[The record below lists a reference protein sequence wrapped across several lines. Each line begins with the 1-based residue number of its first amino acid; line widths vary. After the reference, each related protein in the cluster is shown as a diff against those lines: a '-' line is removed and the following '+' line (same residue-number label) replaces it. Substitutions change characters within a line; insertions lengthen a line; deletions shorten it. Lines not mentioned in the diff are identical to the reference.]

1 MVNQRKAYLYAL
13 SVVLIWSTVASAF
26 KISLRTLPP
35 AHLLLYANLVSVLL
49 LGGILLCRREFGSA
63 LPQDRQEFLRSIC
76 LGFLNPFLFYL
87 VLFKAFYL
95 LPAQEALPLSYTWV
109 VTLSIL
115 AVPMLKQKLCSRE
128 VVAILISYSGVL
140 VVSTHGDLFKFQF
153 SDPFGVAL
161 ALASTFIWALYWI
174 YNARDNRPP
183 LAGLFMNFL
192 CALPMT
198 FIYCLVFTDLQI
210 PDMTG
215 LLGAVYVGCFEMGI
229 SYFLWLQA
237 LKYSASAAQISS
249 LIFISPFIS
258 LLLIHFLVGEE
269 ILPST
274 FYGLSLI
281 VVGLI
286 LQQFVRKNTSAA
298 G

>member
-1 MVNQRKAYLYAL
+1 
-13 SVVLIWSTVASAF
+13 
-26 KISLRTLPP
+26 
-35 AHLLLYANLVSVLL
+35 
-49 LGGILLCRREFGSA
+49 
-63 LPQDRQEFLRSIC
+63 
-76 LGFLNPFLFYL
+76 
-87 VLFKAFYL
+87 
-95 LPAQEALPLSYTWV
+95 
-109 VTLSIL
+109 
-115 AVPMLKQKLCSRE
+115 
-128 VVAILISYSGVL
+128 
-140 VVSTHGDLFKFQF
+140 
-153 SDPFGVAL
+153 
-161 ALASTFIWALYWI
+161 
-174 YNARDNRPP
+174 
-183 LAGLFMNFL
+183 
-192 CALPMT
+192 MT